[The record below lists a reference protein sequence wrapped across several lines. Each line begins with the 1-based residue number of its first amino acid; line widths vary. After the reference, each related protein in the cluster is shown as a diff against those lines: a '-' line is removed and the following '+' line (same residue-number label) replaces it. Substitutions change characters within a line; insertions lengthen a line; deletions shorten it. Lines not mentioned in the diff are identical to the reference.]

1 MDWLLFL
8 IAAGVIVVS
17 GTKLSLYADI
27 LAIKLGL
34 SRSAIGV
41 LLVSVI
47 TTLPETTT
55 TLGAIRKVGSPDLAL
70 GNNFGSI
77 LLNLSIIGICDIAFR
92 KGGVLRRV
100 NVRETKAAYGSLV
113 LILIAGIGLLVTFP
127 VELIGVKVGLGSLL
141 IVVVY
146 AVIFRVI
153 QKDGLLAGFDE
164 EDGQSERTRSMPAA
178 VVGFS
183 ICSAL
188 IVVSGISL
196 AVIGDR
202 IAVSYGLSR
211 SFVGTLFLALATSL
225 PELTVGVSS
234 VRRGAYDLM
243 FGNVMGAN
251 MLNVVVIAVADIFYN
266 QAPLNIPG
274 NLGWGQLFSAGGA
287 AVATLIAVSGIARTT
302 RERESRLF
310 GWRSVAIILVYILSL
325 LIIYKEWL

>member
-8 IAAGVIVVS
+8 LAAAVIVVS
-17 GTKLSLYADI
+17 GTKLSIYADI

-41 LLVSVI
+41 LLVSIV

-55 TLGAIRKVGSPDLAL
+55 TLGAIRKVGSPNLAL

-77 LLNLSIIGICDIAFR
+77 LLNLAIIGICDIAFR
-92 KGGVLRRV
+92 KGGVLRRI
-100 NVRETKAAYGSLV
+100 NARETKAAFGSLV
-113 LILIAGIGLLVTFP
+113 LILIAGLGLLATVP
-127 VELIGVKVGLGSLL
+127 LEVGGLNVGFSSLL
-141 IVVVY
+141 IIVVY
-146 AVIFRVI
+146 VIVFRAI
-153 QKDGLLAGFDE
+153 QKDGLLPDGDDADGRAGE
-164 EDGQSERTRSMPAA
+164 SRSMPAA
-178 VVGFS
+178 VIGFS
-183 ICSAL
+183 IFSAL
-188 IVVSGISL
+188 IIASGISL

-225 PELTVGVSS
+225 PELTVGISS

-251 MLNVVVIAVADIFYN
+251 MLNVVVIALADIFYN
-266 QAPLNIPG
+266 QAVLNIPG

-287 AVATLIAVSGIARTT
+287 AVATLIALSGVAKVT
-302 RERESRLF
+302 RERQSKFF
-310 GWRSVAIILVYILSL
+310 GWRSVAIILVYLVCL
-325 LIIYKEWL
+325 LVVFKVSF